1 VGTPS
6 NEIYLTMQWPKLVQG
21 TLIKR
26 YKRFLADI
34 KLEDGQVITAHCPN
48 SGSMRGCSEPGRTVY
63 LSRSDSPNRR
73 YPYTWELIEMPSS
86 LVCVNT
92 LVANRLMRKA
102 TIERAIG
109 SLSEYR
115 FVRTE
120 VKCFESSRLD
130 ILLENPAG
138 QLCFLEIKSC
148 TQVEDEIAYFPDAVT
163 IRGRKHLCDLQ
174 RQVNLGN
181 RAMILFLIQRTD
193 SRLFR
198 PADHI
203 DPAYGDELRLA
214 VQNRVQIQVYDVDL
228 TLQYIRPNNQ
238 IPWEL

>member
-1 VGTPS
+1 
-6 NEIYLTMQWPKLVQG
+6 
-21 TLIKR
+21 
-26 YKRFLADI
+26 
-34 KLEDGQVITAHCPN
+34 
-48 SGSMRGCSEPGRTVY
+48 
-63 LSRSDSPNRR
+63 
-73 YPYTWELIEMPSS
+73 
-86 LVCVNT
+86 
-92 LVANRLMRKA
+92 
-102 TIERAIG
+102 
-109 SLSEYR
+109 
-115 FVRTE
+115 

>member
-1 VGTPS
+1 
-6 NEIYLTMQWPKLVQG
+6 
-21 TLIKR
+21 
-26 YKRFLADI
+26 
-34 KLEDGQVITAHCPN
+34 
-48 SGSMRGCSEPGRTVY
+48 
-63 LSRSDSPNRR
+63 
-73 YPYTWELIEMPSS
+73 MPSS